1 MPLNADNYG
10 IIYERSIWK
19 LIWNAFYFFNAFK
32 IPDFEDDIVKQSD

>member
-10 IIYERSIWK
+10 LYMRE
-19 LIWNAFYFFNAFK
+19 AFGNLFGMFFFNAFK